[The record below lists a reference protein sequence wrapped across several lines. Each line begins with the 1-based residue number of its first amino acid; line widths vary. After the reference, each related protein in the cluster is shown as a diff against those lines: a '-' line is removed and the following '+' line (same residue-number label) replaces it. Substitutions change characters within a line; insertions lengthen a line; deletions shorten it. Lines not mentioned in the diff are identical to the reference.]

1 MLIFKAE
8 EKKEK
13 KKSGEF
19 FLRSAGTCMI
29 RSLSQSEPVGEFY
42 QEDII
47 GFF

>member
-1 MLIFKAE
+1 MLIFNA
-8 EKKEK
+8 EKKGKKRAEK
-13 KKSGEF
+13 KI
-19 FLRSAGTCMI
+19 LRSAGTCMI